1 MLKSTQFEKFV
12 FLLYTMSKLPTEGG
26 WVADPV
32 VLVIDDE
39 KNIREALKQ
48 ALKMEGYMVITAEN
62 GEEGLEKLHTFSPD
76 AVILDLKMPKVSGM
90 EFLRQRPS
98 PETPVIVLTGHGG
111 LEEAVETMRLG
122 AYDFMVKPPDLDKL
136 ALVLSRALEEKKR
149 HERQQTLETLVNERY
164 RFENIIGIAPSF
176 QAVLNQVRQVA
187 STDATVLLTGE
198 SGTGK
203 EVIANA
209 IHLNSPRRNGPL
221 VKVHCAALPETL
233 LESELFGHE
242 KGAFTGATARK
253 KGRFELADGGTL
265 FLDEIGEI
273 SPMVQVKLLRVLQ
286 EQSFER
292 IGGEE
297 TIRVNVRLVAATNK
311 NLKAMVAKG
320 EFRED
325 LYYRLNVVHIEL
337 PPLRERR
344 EDIPLLV
351 NHFLK
356 YYAERH
362 HRPIEGIHPKAMRL
376 LESYPWPGN
385 IRELQHTI
393 EKIVIFARGPVIEE
407 TDLPESVV
415 SQRTYHE
422 LVLPIGISLEEAEK
436 RLIFATL
443 DANGGNKSKTAR
455 ILGIGRKT
463 LLRKLESYGMTIEDN
478 EQEEE

>member
-1 MLKSTQFEKFV
+1 M
-12 FLLYTMSKLPTEGG
+12 
-26 WVADPV
+26 ADPV
-32 VLVIDDE
+32 ILVIDDE
-39 KNIREALKQ
+39 KNIREALRQ
-48 ALKMEGYMVITAEN
+48 ALKMEGYTVITAEN
-62 GEEGLEKLHTFSPD
+62 GEEGLEKLKSLSPD
-76 AVILDLKMPKVSGM
+76 AVILDLKMPKLSGM
-90 EFLRQRPS
+90 DFLRQMPS
-98 PETPVIVLTGHGG
+98 RTTPVIVLTGHGG
-111 LEEAVETMRLG
+111 LDEAIETMRLG

-136 ALVLSRALEEKKR
+136 VLILGRALEEK
-149 HERQQTLETLVNERY
+149 HRQQRQETLETLVNERY
-164 RFENIIGIAPSF
+164 QFENIIGVAPTF

-203 EVIANA
+203 EIIANA
-209 IHLNSPRRNGPL
+209 IHINSPRKQGPL

-233 LESELFGHE
+233 LESELFGYE
-242 KGAFTGATARK
+242 KGAFTGATARR

-265 FLDEIGEI
+265 FLDEIGEV
-273 SPMVQVKLLRVLQ
+273 SPLVQVKLLRVLQ

-297 TIRVNVRLVAATNK
+297 TIHVNVRIIAATNK
-311 NLKAMVAKG
+311 NLKAMVEKG
-320 EFRED
+320 QFRED

-351 NHFLK
+351 DYFLRL
-356 YYAERH
+356 YAERH
-362 HRPIEGIHPKAMRL
+362 RRSIEGIHPKALRL

-393 EKIVIFARGPVIEE
+393 EKLVIFAKKPVIDE
-407 TDLPESVV
+407 TDLPESIVQ
-415 SQRTYHE
+415 QRTHQE
-422 LVLPIGISLEEAEK
+422 IVLPIGISLEEAEK

-443 DANGGNKSKTAR
+443 DATGGNKSKAAR

-463 LLRKLESYGMTIEDN
+463 LLRKLESYGVAIDENDIEGS
-478 EQEEE
+478 EKE

>member
-1 MLKSTQFEKFV
+1 
-12 FLLYTMSKLPTEGG
+12 
-26 WVADPV
+26 VADPV
-32 VLVIDDE
+32 ILVIDDE

-48 ALKMEGYMVITAEN
+48 ALKMEGYVVITAED
-62 GEEGLEKLHTFSPD
+62 GQEGLEKLQTFSPD
-76 AVILDLKMPKVSGM
+76 AVILDLKMPKLSGM
-90 EFLRQRPS
+90 EFLRHVRPQDI
-98 PETPVIVLTGHGG
+98 PIIVLTGHGG
-111 LEEAVETMRLG
+111 IEEAIETMRLG

-136 ALVLSRALEEKKR
+136 TLVLTRALEEKKR
-149 HERQQTLETLVNERY
+149 YERQQTLESLVSERY
-164 RFENIIGIAPSF
+164 RFENIIGVSPAF
-176 QAVLNQVRQVA
+176 QAVLHQVRQVA

-209 IHLNSPRRNGPL
+209 LHLNSPRRDGPL

-233 LESELFGHE
+233 LESELFGYE
-242 KGAFTGATARK
+242 KGAFTGAVSRK

-292 IGGEE
+292 LGSEE
-297 TIRVNVRLVAATNK
+297 TIKVNVRLIAATNK
-311 NLKAMVAKG
+311 DLKAMVEKKT
-320 EFRED
+320 FRED
-325 LYYRLNVVHIEL
+325 LYYRLNVVHIHL

-351 NHFLK
+351 NHFLRF
-356 YYAERH
+356 YAERH
-362 HRPIEGIHPKAMRL
+362 HRTIETIHPKAMRL

-393 EKIVIFARGPVIEE
+393 EKLVIFARQPIIEE
-407 TDLPESVV
+407 NDLPPNIT
-415 SQRTYHE
+415 SQRTLQE
-422 LVLPIGISLEEAEK
+422 IVLPIGISLEEAEK

-443 DANGGNKSKTAR
+443 DATGGNKSRAAR

-463 LLRKLESYGMTIEDN
+463 LLRKLEGYGVSIDENEDD
-478 EQEEE
+478 EKGDR